1 MTALPNI
8 IKGLPDKDTRNP
20 IYTRML
26 LDKVGSPDLKQYNIL
41 VTGSKGKGSVSRM
54 LSSILQAHGYRI
66 GLFTSPH
73 LISFKERIRINGRAI
88 SDEDLIKYANHIK
101 TYIYD
106 IQQTL
111 ATDHYIGPVGITS
124 IIAILYFLD
133 NKTDYNVI
141 ECGKGARYD
150 DVNMIYSKASIINT
164 IFEEHIPQL
173 GKNILEIAHNKAG
186 VIKASQDFVFSA
198 CQKPQVLDIINN
210 EAKMNKV
217 FLYNYDKDFK
227 SSNIKLSS
235 WGTDFDVITGK
246 NRYENLNLKLLGR
259 NQAYNAA
266 LAISAAENI
275 IGKLD
280 SHIVDSCFEKLT
292 WPGRLEIISN
302 NPTVL
307 LDGCINQECA
317 QYVKEVIEEIG
328 KKDLVFIIGIPDD
341 KDYLGVIQSISHL
354 GSRIILTK
362 TKNQHL
368 KFKDNQYRIIKE
380 VIGDNKL
387 DFAPSIDEAMDKAKS
402 LLTPDDMICILGT
415 QSLVKETKEL
425 FNQDTL
431 NLD

>member
-1 MTALPNI
+1 MKALPNI
-8 IKGLPDKDTRNP
+8 VSGLPDKETRNP

-26 LDKVGSPDLKQYNIL
+26 LDIIGKQDSKQYNIL

-54 LSSILQAHGYRI
+54 LSSILQAHGYKV

-88 SDEDLIKYANHIK
+88 SDKDLIKYANHVK
-101 TYIYD
+101 TYIDD
-106 IQQTL
+106 IQESL
-111 ATDHYIGPVGITS
+111 ADDHYIGPVGITS
-124 IIAILYFLD
+124 VLAILYFLD
-133 NKTDYNVI
+133 NNTDYNVI

-150 DVNMIYSKASIINT
+150 DVNMIYSKASIINS

-173 GKNILEIAHNKAG
+173 GNNILEIAHNKAG
-186 VIKASQDFVFSA
+186 VIKPSQDFVFSA

-210 EAKMNKV
+210 ESKMNKV
-217 FLYNYDKDFK
+217 TLYHYDRDFK
-227 SSNIKLSS
+227 SDNIKLSS
-235 WGTDFDVITGK
+235 KGTHFDVITGK
-246 NRYENLNLKLLGR
+246 DRYENLNLKLLGR

-280 SHIVDSCFEKLT
+280 NDIVDSCFKKLT
-292 WPGRLEIISN
+292 WPGRLEIISTK
-302 NPTVL
+302 PTVL
-307 LDGCINQECA
+307 LDGCINQECV
-317 QYVKEVIEEIG
+317 QYVREVIEEIG

-341 KDYLGVIQSISHL
+341 KDYLGVIKSISHL

-368 KFKDNQYRIIKE
+368 KFKDNQYRIVKE
-380 VIGDNKL
+380 VIGDKV
-387 DFAPSIDEAMDKAKS
+387 DFASNIDEAMDKAKA
-402 LLTPDDMICILGT
+402 LLTLDDMICIVGT

-431 NLD
+431 NLY